1 DADADAD
8 ADAGDGRRARS
19 FRSGRPPARGRR
31 LAMPARNA
39 DSQPGW
45 DNRLEYR
52 PAFAHRAVSPRPA
65 RYRPRRRRLSGKAI
79 SLLLP
84 RLLSPTPDA

>member
-1 DADADAD
+1 MPMPMPAMAV
-8 ADAGDGRRARS
+8 GRVRSDRA
-19 FRSGRPPARGRR
+19 GRR

-84 RLLSPTPDA
+84 RLLPPTPDA